1 MNRSVN
7 SSEQHALRGQPSE
20 HKKVHIGF
28 DQKVSFHGRM
38 TNLSI
43 YNPMIYVHGFGL
55 GFLVHTSMNSS
66 LLQVILWTE
75 HEDESQKNVWDQN
88 IDFPNIISSVVC
100 GS

>member
-1 MNRSVN
+1 VNRSVN

-28 DQKVSFHGRM
+28 DQKV
-38 TNLSI
+38 
-43 YNPMIYVHGFGL
+43 
-55 GFLVHTSMNSS
+55 
-66 LLQVILWTE
+66 ILWTE

-88 IDFPNIISSVVC
+88 INFPNIISSVVC